1 MGSDCLP
8 HSLLTCTTTICRL
21 RNKDEKKVLI
31 TDKANVTKELDLPQD
46 VDAAWMKSELKKYVS
61 SGVDYDQYNYVD
73 IHWPIPILK
82 VGVVSHLILY
92 FLCRYSPDDGDRIVV
107 GFTNTYALSAYLKL
121 TTKIVSSNPVHG
133 KVNSSQNYVI
143 QFVSDF
149 RQVGGFL
156 WVLWFPP
163 LIKVTATI

>member
-1 MGSDCLP
+1 MGSDFLP

-31 TDKANVTKELDLPQD
+31 TDKANVTKELDLPVN

-61 SGVDYDQYNYVD
+61 SGVDYVD

-92 FLCRYSPDDGDRIVV
+92 FLCRYSPDDQ
-107 GFTNTYALSAYLKL
+107 S
-121 TTKIVSSNPVHG
+121 
-133 KVNSSQNYVI
+133 
-143 QFVSDF
+143 
-149 RQVGGFL
+149 
-156 WVLWFPP
+156 
-163 LIKVTATI
+163 IKGPSWS